1 MSRSEELIKKVS
13 GADCEGCY
21 EVLRQAVDVAY
32 ENLPRRLPMH
42 KLVSAVMDRT
52 GSGPTAVP
60 KALSRAGIEI
70 WESGDRNFLE
80 EVFEHRLAKEQKP
93 MPRELIWQLANYLHK
108 PVTYQMWKEE
118 DSGKYCIAAV
128 DPVTGQWLTVVPF
141 RAEQL
146 QLETFID
153 FLNGVHAPLE
163 SFQALFLNSG
173 FQELFS

>member
-93 MPRELIWQLANYLHK
+93 MPRELIWQLANFC
-108 PVTYQMWKEE
+108 T
-118 DSGKYCIAAV
+118 S
-128 DPVTGQWLTVVPF
+128 
-141 RAEQL
+141 R
-146 QLETFID
+146 
-153 FLNGVHAPLE
+153 
-163 SFQALFLNSG
+163 
-173 FQELFS
+173 